1 MGEATAL
8 ALAAEGATVVL
19 AARRGDRLN
28 ALAEKI
34 AISGGKALRIVTDVT
49 DETQVQNLVP

>member
-1 MGEATAL
+1 M
-8 ALAAEGATVVL
+8 L